1 MSSKKLLN
9 PSKDDKPLW
18 LHVEVLDA
26 PIGGGGN
33 RKWRCRYCNKI
44 VTGSYSK
51 VRAHLLKISNMGVEA
66 CKGISDD
73 VYRQIEAEHKRAEE
87 KVAKEAMNV
96 RQRNQCMAYQGG
108 SDLVQPKK
116 RKGALELAFNVADRD
131 EIDKDCAMMFY
142 TGGISFN
149 FARNPFFRNYS
160 LKLANS
166 NVAGYTPPTYNR
178 LRTTLLSQQKQ
189 HVQRLVQPVKDS
201 WKKKGA
207 SICSDGWCDRQQKPL
222 INIMVA
228 SAAGPMFLKSV
239 NASQVKVK
247 DAEYIAALFMEIV
260 EEIGPEH
267 VVQIV
272 TDNASNYKAAGALI
286 ETKYPRIFWTPCVV
300 HSNVIIFVTGLLLNF
315 VLTSFLEIWIWS
327 LEFVHWQRL

>member
-26 PIGGGGN
+26 PIGGGDN

-44 VTGSYSK
+44 VTGSYTK

-87 KVAKEAMNV
+87 KVAKEAMNA
-96 RQRNQCMAYQGG
+96 RQRNQYMAYQGG

-142 TGGISFN
+142 TSGGGRGIRRVAPNEDEEISLNREACLRRIFDKPEDLKKVTKEYGA
-149 FARNPFFRNYS
+149 FACELEYFSQPHVMASRGEEDHMSWWANYGS
-160 LKLANS
+160 FTPLLQGLAFK
-166 NVAGYTPPTYNR
+166 
-178 LRTTLLSQQKQ
+178 LLSQLASSSCCERNWSTYGSIQSVKRNQ
-189 HVQRLVQPVKDS
+189 LATQRTEDLVYVHNNIRMISESNQNIPLDHANIGTLVIYIGGDNF
-201 WKKKGA
+201 
-207 SICSDGWCDRQQKPL
+207 DGD
-222 INIMVA
+222 NI
-228 SAAGPMFLKSV
+228 
-239 NASQVKVK
+239 
-247 DAEYIAALFMEIV
+247 
-260 EEIGPEH
+260 
-267 VVQIV
+267 
-272 TDNASNYKAAGALI
+272 
-286 ETKYPRIFWTPCVV
+286 
-300 HSNVIIFVTGLLLNF
+300 
-315 VLTSFLEIWIWS
+315 LEIADLS
-327 LEFVHWQRL
+327 LDDPEIEAITFDV